1 MLADAIV
8 VVHMSIMLFITAGL
22 PLIYVGVARR
32 WAWVREW
39 RWRALHLGAIA
50 FVAAE
55 SLVGIVCPLTLWED
69 AVRGRQS
76 QEGFIE
82 RWVDSILFYDLPTW
96 VFTVAYT
103 IFAVLV
109 AATWFLVPPIRRS
122 RRRPTHGLS

>member
-1 MLADAIV
+1 
-8 VVHMSIMLFITAGL
+8 
-22 PLIYVGVARR
+22 
-32 WAWVREW
+32 VREW

-96 VFTVAYT
+96 VFTVAYS

-122 RRRPTHGLS
+122 RRRRTHDG